1 MVCHFVQVSVLTI
14 NITVQFLLC
23 CSVSRL
29 VTTFFYPVL
38 FVVYIA
44 DAVSVSING
53 L

>member
-1 MVCHFVQVSVLTI
+1 MAGHLVQVSIFTI

-23 CSVSRL
+23 CSVSWL
-29 VTTFFYPVL
+29 VITFFYPVL